1 MTSPQRILER
11 AIEVLEEQ
19 GEAGIRTHQIAE
31 DCGVTAPILYRA
43 FGDREGLIVAA
54 NAERYR
60 RNRDYMGPEFREA
73 VMECSSR
80 DDFRAVVERVIAFMI
95 SPDRATARRFRAS
108 VLGGAVTRPHL
119 AAEVTRADAGVVSA
133 YCEVLEFA
141 REKGWVEYS
150 GGFSALVYWW
160 LGTIDGRVHL
170 EIGGGEAHLADWDR
184 LFTTSIM
191 VALFGSSG
199 T

>member
-1 MTSPQRILER
+1 M
-11 AIEVLEEQ
+11 
-19 GEAGIRTHQIAE
+19 
-31 DCGVTAPILYRA
+31 
-43 FGDREGLIVAA
+43 
-54 NAERYR
+54 
-60 RNRDYMGPEFREA
+60 
-73 VMECSSR
+73 
-80 DDFRAVVERVIAFMI
+80 
-95 SPDRATARRFRAS
+95 
-108 VLGGAVTRPHL
+108 
-119 AAEVTRADAGVVSA
+119 VSA